1 MTNPSRP
8 TLVWTKSSACA
19 GTANCV
25 EVAPL
30 PDAGFAV
37 RDSKNPQ
44 GPDLRFSR
52 SGWAEFLSGVRAGEF
67 APQAGER

>member
-1 MTNPSRP
+1 MTNPARP

-30 PDAGFAV
+30 PDSGFAV
-37 RDSKNPQ
+37 RDSKDPQ
-44 GPDLRFSR
+44 GPDLRFNR
-52 SGWAEFLSGVRAGEF
+52 SGWVGFLSSARAGEF